1 MVADPALSASSAT
14 VKLREA
20 SDGIVR
26 LHSCLTTEPNRNWTE
41 FLCNGRDY
49 ECQCKP
55 KFFLNRFLPFM
66 WAPYNSL
73 TGTVLSFKP
82 SIIRNLSKKRM
93 VNVVLLEDLAFRG
106 FAGEEVAVK
115 PGYARN
121 FLIPGRKAVYA
132 THDNKLQHMVMRSNE
147 ERTLLE
153 ERRDFLYFKSRTM
166 QRAITFTRNV
176 AVDGQKLEHP
186 LTKADL
192 AAAMRK
198 QLKRHVDEQDIWLP
212 KGSEIKMLGELIV
225 KVAVDVP
232 LLMVE
237 EMQESA
243 QSDGGKKREM
253 LTVKVAIQKDEK
265 KRDRRENGSA
275 EVLEEDSE

>member
-1 MVADPALSASSAT
+1 
-14 VKLREA
+14 
-20 SDGIVR
+20 
-26 LHSCLTTEPNRNWTE
+26 
-41 FLCNGRDY
+41 
-49 ECQCKP
+49 
-55 KFFLNRFLPFM
+55 
-66 WAPYNSL
+66 
-73 TGTVLSFKP
+73 
-82 SIIRNLSKKRM
+82 M

-132 THDNKLQHMVMRSNE
+132 THDNKLQHVVMRSNE

-198 QLKRHVDEQDIWLP
+198 QLKRHVDEQDIRLP
-212 KGSEIKMLGELIV
+212 KGSEIKMLGELNV

-232 LLMVE
+232 QLMVE

-265 KRDRRENGSA
+265 KRDRRENRSA
-275 EVLEEDSE
+275 EELEEDSE